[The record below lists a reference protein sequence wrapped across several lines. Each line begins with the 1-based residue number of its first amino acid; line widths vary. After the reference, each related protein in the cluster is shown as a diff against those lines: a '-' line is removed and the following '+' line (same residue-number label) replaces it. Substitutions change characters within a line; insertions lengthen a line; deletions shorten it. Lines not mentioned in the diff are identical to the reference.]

1 MNTIEW
7 LKNNKKDI
15 FFFVGLVAAVWF
27 IYLIGKN
34 RPVSEITSTWSW
46 ILFIMVLFIILASSL
61 ITKNPLFGWLI
72 NEQNRMSLSRLQ
84 MFLWTIVILSAFITA
99 VFANLHFKQFDSAVA
114 IAIPE
119 ELWLA
124 MGISTTSLVGTSLI
138 LESKKPKD
146 PKLPIDP
153 NQLKDPNQPTPLKKL
168 DDKLESMKIKRIG
181 VLVSPEKPSLLDL
194 IRGEEL
200 GNYDK
205 IDLTRLQNLFFTFIL
220 VGTYM
225 ASLNVMFSELVTKTP
240 EIQDIAENFPIASFP
255 ELGSSAIALL
265 AISHAGYLVVK
276 AIDKQ
281 QTETPE
287 TP

>member
-7 LKNNKKDI
+7 LKSNKKDI
-15 FFFVGLVAAVWF
+15 FFFVGLVAAVWVV
-27 IYLIGKN
+27 YLIGKN

-72 NEQNRMSLSRLQ
+72 SEQNRMSLSRLQ

-124 MGISTTSLVGTSLI
+124 LGISTTSLVGSSLI
-138 LESKKPKD
+138 LEPKKRKDPKD
-146 PKLPIDP
+146 PKDP
-153 NQLKDPNQPTPLKKL
+153 KKPDEPTKL
-168 DDKLESMKIKRIG
+168 QTKLEKMKSTRIG
-181 VLVSPEKPSLLDL
+181 VLDSPNKPSLLDL
-194 IRGEEL
+194 IRGEEV
-200 GNYDK
+200 GNMDK

-225 ASLNVMFSELVTKTP
+225 ASLNVMFTELVTKTP

-265 AISHAGYLVVK
+265 TISHAGYLVAKV
-276 AIDKQ
+276 IDKQ
-281 QTETPE
+281 PTETNE

>member
-1 MNTIEW
+1 MNTINW
-7 LKNNKKDI
+7 FKNNKTDI
-15 FFFVGLVAAVWF
+15 FFFIGLVVAVWV

-34 RPVSEITSTWSW
+34 SPISEITSTWGW
-46 ILFIMVLFIILASSL
+46 ILLIMVLFIILASSL

-84 MFLWTIVILSAFITA
+84 LFLWTIVILSAFITA
-99 VFANLHFKQFDSAVA
+99 VFANLHFKQFESAVA

-124 MGISTTSLVGTSLI
+124 MGISTTSLIGTSLI
-138 LESKKPKD
+138 LESKKEKDPKQPKD
-146 PKLPIDP
+146 PQNPNRIEKLDE
-153 NQLKDPNQPTPLKKL
+153 KLKK
-168 DDKLESMKIKRIG
+168 MNMTRVG
-181 VLVSPEKPSLLDL
+181 VLVRSDKPSLLDL
-194 IRGEEL
+194 IRGEEV
-200 GNYDK
+200 GNSDK

-225 ASLNVMFSELVTKTP
+225 ASLSVMFTELVTKTP
-240 EIQDIAENFPIASFP
+240 EIENIAENFPIASFP

-265 AISHAGYLVVK
+265 TISHAGYLVAK

-281 QTETPE
+281 PSETPE